1 MPTIQVFCG
10 SRPGIT
16 PHYAEA
22 ARELGML
29 MAQRAYPLV
38 FGGGRVGLMGVL
50 ADSVLAHGGHVI
62 GVIPDFLVDRELG
75 HPGVQQMIVV
85 DSMHARKVA
94 MASHSQATIA
104 LAGSYGTLDELFEMM
119 TLVQLGRY
127 QQPVG
132 LVNTLGYFD
141 ALLAQLD
148 RMQLEG
154 FLRPEHRNFLL
165 VADTSAALLNLIEHW
180 QPGPD
185 LPKWEQVK
193 P

>member
-1 MPTIQVFCG
+1 
-10 SRPGIT
+10 
-16 PHYAEA
+16 
-22 ARELGML
+22 
-29 MAQRAYPLV
+29 MAQRGYPLV

-62 GVIPDFLVDRELG
+62 GVIPDFLVERELG

-141 ALLAQLD
+141 ALLTQLD
-148 RMQLEG
+148 RMQEEG

-165 VADTSAALLNLIEHW
+165 VADTPAAMLALIEHW